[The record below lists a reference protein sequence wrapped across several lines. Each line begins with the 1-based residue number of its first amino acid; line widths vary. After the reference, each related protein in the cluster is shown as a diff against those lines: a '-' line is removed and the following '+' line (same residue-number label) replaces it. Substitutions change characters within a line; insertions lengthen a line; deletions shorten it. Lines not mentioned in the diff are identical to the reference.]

1 MRRYWHPLPTVSL
14 YPLLSLI
21 PASYFPLWIHPRT
34 LHLQL
39 WMEPITRFLS
49 HISQGH
55 EKASAPPP
63 ASPLRTPPCS
73 AMKWHPYLINCE
85 SWNFA
90 QETPFL
96 CTWQWLNCTA
106 MQFHSPRRWEEKG
119 AGEGLCTVLLVCVC
133 VCVCVFER
141 WRWFPCDIMG
151 PRSMAPQQRVPS
163 VHRGHVVGQHSGIL
177 QLIYRGA
184 KEVCVC
190 VCVWVCVY
198 VCVCVCVYVCECVC
212 VWIALHTNV
221 LQRP

>member
-133 VCVCVFER
+133 VCVCVCVREMKVISL
-141 WRWFPCDIMG
+141 WHHG
-151 PRSMAPQQRVPS
+151 PPLNGTATEGPFCASRP
-163 VHRGHVVGQHSGIL
+163 RGRAAQWDPTADL
-177 QLIYRGA
+177 
-184 KEVCVC
+184 
-190 VCVWVCVY
+190 
-198 VCVCVCVYVCECVC
+198 
-212 VWIALHTNV
+212 
-221 LQRP
+221 